1 MEIKRIEKK
10 LSCVIPPAKNELKAI
25 CQQRQAEQ
33 LQKLRQAVKNF
44 IKAGILP
51 PTLYPDVDTLTFP
64 QVCQLFD
71 LIFTSDQKKFLE
83 TPHFLVS
90 VTSEQNPTGF
100 PAADE
105 EKWIEVSRGIKKKVV
120 PLINWKKFLPHLCTG
135 LVLNPFQILRAI
147 LDNLKN
153 LGMMPHLQDIDTD
166 CDINLRDACLLLSEL
181 FHVPHKQFLS
191 LDPDERARRDS
202 GVLQK
207 KDWKTQIEEYKN
219 LYTRFHPQ
227 PPRGSEVP
235 IVDSTKVANIISN
248 YSMYGTGLSLIAPD
262 KWRNDPNKTY
272 SFCAIKQGEPVG
284 HPGGTA
290 IKQAEP
296 VAHPGGTKRKISSA
310 PRKEQKPLKKPVP
323 FAPQQT
329 PTALVKKEEETKKQT
344 NLSELSKDLTLL
356 ENIFLYSSLFR
367 IRDEPEKKFP
377 FSDFVLIKVARGKTP
392 LQILL
397 YAYIFVPMDKGLEA
411 ILEVTCPITGK
422 SVNLGGIVNVIEVAR
437 TYERIALGIDLTNQ
451 KWKDILGCKL

>member
-1 MEIKRIEKK
+1 MEAKRIEKK
-10 LSCVIPPAKNELKAI
+10 LSCVIPAAKNELKVI
-25 CQQRQAEQ
+25 CQQKQEKQ
-33 LQKLRQAVKNF
+33 LQNLRQAIKNF

-51 PTLYPDVDTLTFP
+51 RTLYVDVDTLTFP

-71 LIFTSDQKKFLE
+71 LIFTSDQKQFLE

-100 PAADE
+100 PAPDE
-105 EKWIEVSRGIKKKVV
+105 EKWIEVKRGIKKKVV
-120 PLINWKKFLPHLCTG
+120 PLINWKRFLPHLCTG
-135 LVLNPFQILRAI
+135 LVLNPFQILRSI
-147 LDNLKN
+147 LSNLKN
-153 LGMMPHLQDIDTD
+153 LNMMPHLQDIDTD

-262 KWRNDPNKTY
+262 KWRDDPSKTY
-272 SFCAIKQGEPVG
+272 SFCAR
-284 HPGGTA
+284 
-290 IKQAEP
+290 KQAPSTQRIQEQGRLCVEP
-296 VAHPGGTKRKISSA
+296 AAHPGGTKRKILSA
-310 PRKEQKPLKKPVP
+310 PMEEQKTLKKPVIHL
-323 FAPQQT
+323 APQQT
-329 PTALVKKEEETKKQT
+329 PSALVKKEEET
-344 NLSELSKDLTLL
+344 SKDLSLL

-397 YAYIFVPMDKGLEA
+397 YAYIFVFMDQGLEA
-411 ILEVTCPITGK
+411 ILEVTCPITGR
-422 SVNLGGIVNVIEVAR
+422 SVNLGGIVNVIEGTR
-437 TYERIALGIDLTNQ
+437 TYEHIALGIDLTNQ